1 MAVSN
6 ATLEHGK
13 DLFER
18 KVQEDLAAKKKDES
32 KKVKEAEN
40 AADAARQAV
49 LEVKLQEDEIVLN
62 MPAGGGVT
70 KKTRPNALAHQVLG
84 LSGREDRQNENP
96 DAPKNGRQRTRVRT
110 RSRAPREFQRERWRT

>member
-70 KKTRPNALAHQVLG
+70 KKARPNALAHQVLG

-96 DAPKNGRQRTRVRT
+96 DAPKNGRQRMRVRT
-110 RSRAPREFQRERWRT
+110 RSRAREFQRERSRT